1 MRPRPSARLHL
12 RNNNAPLTRSIAI
25 LAELFPIAKVI
36 TQMQHFNALMQNS
49 HVQRV
54 LEFIKRYPG
63 LIAFFG
69 FCSGIGSFI
78 LVDRQAKLAT
88 WIAVIM
94 LVSWIWLMVENSAVA
109 LLAKVFKREIPKP
122 LLRYATQMIHQES
135 LFFVL
140 PFFFITTTWNSG
152 QLAFTGLLAAAG
164 LISITD
170 PLYYKWLAPRRWLFM
185 ALHTLTLFAA
195 LLTALPIILH
205 LTTAESYKL
214 SLITAML
221 LSFPSLA
228 SSFPINTWK
237 RGIGVVVMTLAIGG
251 AGWMLR
257 SWVPPATLWLTEVA
271 VSTQFDNKNRTPG
284 ESIEQIG
291 VNQLRSGGLY
301 AYTSI
306 NAPRGLDER
315 IYHVWRHNGEEVD
328 RIALDIHGGRKEGY
342 RAWTH
347 KQNFPPDVLGKW
359 QVRVM
364 TEDGQMIGVLRFE
377 VNDSAQP
384 AVTRKKITPAGLKPG
399 ADTPDAADNDSS
411 GPDDKTPATAPSD
424 PMKTN

>member
-1 MRPRPSARLHL
+1 
-12 RNNNAPLTRSIAI
+12 
-25 LAELFPIAKVI
+25 
-36 TQMQHFNALMQNS
+36 
-49 HVQRV
+49 
-54 LEFIKRYPG
+54 
-63 LIAFFG
+63 
-69 FCSGIGSFI
+69 
-78 LVDRQAKLAT
+78 
-88 WIAVIM
+88 
-94 LVSWIWLMVENSAVA
+94 
-109 LLAKVFKREIPKP
+109 
-122 LLRYATQMIHQES
+122 MIHQES

-140 PFFFITTTWNSG
+140 PFFFVTTTWNSG
-152 QLAFTGLLAAAG
+152 QLVFTGVLAAAG
-164 LISITD
+164 LISIID

-195 LLTALPIILH
+195 LLTALPIIVH

-214 SLITAML
+214 SLIIAML

-228 SSFPINTWK
+228 SSFPLNSWK
-237 RGIGVVVMTLAIGG
+237 RGAGLVLMTLAIGG

-271 VSTQFDNKNRTPG
+271 VSTQFDNQNRTPG
-284 ESIEQIG
+284 ESIQEIG
-291 VNQLRSGGLY
+291 VNQLRSAGLY

-359 QVRVM
+359 QVRVL

-377 VNDSAQP
+377 VTDSDQP
-384 AVTRKKITPAGLKPG
+384 AVTRKKIKPAGVKPG
-399 ADTPDAADNDSS
+399 ADTLGSSDSDADK
-411 GPDDKTPATAPSD
+411 PDDTEPAASPSTPA
-424 PMKTN
+424 KTN

>member
-1 MRPRPSARLHL
+1 MPDL
-12 RNNNAPLTRSIAI
+12 
-25 LAELFPIAKVI
+25 
-36 TQMQHFNALMQNS
+36 NALMQNS
-49 HVQRV
+49 YVQRV

-109 LLAKVFKREIPKP
+109 LIARLFKREIPQP

-140 PFFFITTTWNSG
+140 PFFFVTTTWNSG

-164 LISITD
+164 LVSITD

-214 SLITAML
+214 ALVTAMV
-221 LSFPSLA
+221 LSIPSLA
-228 SSFPINTWK
+228 SSFPITNWK
-237 RGIGVVVMTLAIGG
+237 RGVGLIFLTLAIGG
-251 AGWMLR
+251 AGWLLR

-271 VSTQFDNKNRTPG
+271 VSTRFDNQNRTPG
-284 ESIEQIG
+284 ESIQEVG
-291 VNQLRSGGLY
+291 VNQLRSSGLY

-359 QVRVM
+359 QVRVL
-364 TEDGQMIGVLRFE
+364 TEDGQMIGVLRFK
-377 VNDSAQP
+377 VTDTDQP

-399 ADTPDAADNDSS
+399 ADTAGSDNADNAPAAKPSDAAK
-411 GPDDKTPATAPSD
+411 PQ
-424 PMKTN
+424 